1 MLRIPPRWNEGK
13 SRFHWAGRIFPDRLG
28 RGKMV
33 SVAIGLDGCQLL
45 NYLKDNGCSIGL
57 LINFKHP
64 KAEVKRFVV

>member
-1 MLRIPPRWNEGK
+1 
-13 SRFHWAGRIFPDRLG
+13 
-28 RGKMV
+28 MV